1 MTYIKS
7 TIFTLIFTLIC
18 LNIMGQ
24 IKYPETKTVKQFDTY
39 FGVKVEDPYRWL
51 EDDNSQETKD
61 WVISQN
67 KTTQAYF
74 SQIGFKDKIKNRL
87 TELWNFDKK
96 SVPFKKGNMYFS
108 YVNNGLQNQSVFCYQ
123 KSLQDIP
130 VTLLDP
136 NLFSTDGTSSLSGL
150 AISKDAKY
158 VAYGISKAG
167 SDWVEIHTMEINT
180 KTELP
185 EVIKWVKFSDIS
197 WKGHGFYYSRYNEPS
212 KDKVLTQKNE
222 FHKVYYHKVGTK

>member
-130 VTLLDP
+130 VPLLDP
-136 NLFSTDGTSSLSGL
+136 NLFSTDGTS
-150 AISKDAKY
+150 
-158 VAYGISKAG
+158 
-167 SDWVEIHTMEINT
+167 
-180 KTELP
+180 
-185 EVIKWVKFSDIS
+185 
-197 WKGHGFYYSRYNEPS
+197 
-212 KDKVLTQKNE
+212 
-222 FHKVYYHKVGTK
+222 